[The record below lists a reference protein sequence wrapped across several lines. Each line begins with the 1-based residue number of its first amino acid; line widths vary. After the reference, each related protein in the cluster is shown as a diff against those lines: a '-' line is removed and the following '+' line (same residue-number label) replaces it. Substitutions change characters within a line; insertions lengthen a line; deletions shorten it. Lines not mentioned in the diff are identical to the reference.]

1 MNMNI
6 GAMIA
11 QGLLGLIFSVFGL
24 NMLVFFL
31 GITDSPPIKLPPMH
45 GDAGEFMGLL
55 VKSKFQ
61 LFVKI
66 LEVTGGMLLLV
77 SFGLH
82 RYAPVAVVILGPI
95 VVSIFLFHILFL
107 PFDKRVIMP
116 ITLLVC
122 LGVLVARYWSH
133 FQGIFD
139 PHS

>member
-1 MNMNI
+1 MNY

-11 QGLLGLIFSVFGL
+11 QGLLGLIFTVFGL

-31 GITDSPPIKLPPMH
+31 RITDSPPITLPSLY

-61 LFVKI
+61 FFVKI
-66 LEVTGGMLLLV
+66 IEVTGGALLLA

-82 RYAPVAVVILGPI
+82 RYAPVAVVILGPV
-95 VVSIFLFHILFL
+95 VVSVFLFHILFL

-116 ITLLVC
+116 IILLVC
-122 LGVLVARYWSH
+122 LGVLVVHYWSH
-133 FQGIFD
+133 FLAILD
-139 PHS
+139 PHF

>member
-1 MNMNI
+1 MNI
-6 GAMIA
+6 GAIIA
-11 QGLLGLIFSVFGL
+11 QGLLGLIFTVFGL

-31 GITDSPPIKLPPMH
+31 GITDSPPMKLPPMS

-66 LEVTGGMLLLV
+66 LEVTGGVLLLV

-82 RYAPVAVVILGPI
+82 RYAPVAITILGPI
-95 VVSIFLFHILFL
+95 IVCIVLFHILFL
-107 PFDKRVIMP
+107 PFDKRVVMP
-116 ITLLVC
+116 IVLLTC
-122 LGVLVARYWSH
+122 FAVLVVRYWSH
-133 FQGIFD
+133 FQGILN

>member
-1 MNMNI
+1 MNI

-11 QGLLGLIFSVFGL
+11 QGLLGLIFTFFGL
-24 NMLVFFL
+24 NMLVFLL
-31 GITDSPPIKLPPMH
+31 GITDSPPIKLPPMSR
-45 GDAGEFMGLL
+45 DAGEFMGLL

-61 LFVKI
+61 FFVKI

-95 VVSIFLFHILFL
+95 IVSIFLFHILFL
-107 PFDKRVIMP
+107 PFDTRVIMP
-116 ITLLVC
+116 IVLLVC
-122 LGVLVARYWSH
+122 LVVLVVRYWSH
-133 FQGIFD
+133 FQGIFA

>member
-1 MNMNI
+1 MY
-6 GAMIA
+6 
-11 QGLLGLIFSVFGL
+11 
-24 NMLVFFL
+24 
-31 GITDSPPIKLPPMH
+31 

-61 LFVKI
+61 IFEKI
-66 LEVTGGMLLLV
+66 LEVTGGILLLL

-95 VVSIFLFHILFL
+95 IVSIFLFHILFL

-116 ITLLVC
+116 IVLLVC
-122 LGVLVARYWSH
+122 LVVLVTGYWSH
-133 FQGIFD
+133 FQGILD

>member
-1 MNMNI
+1 MI
-6 GAMIA
+6 IRTMIA
-11 QGLLGLIFSVFGL
+11 QGFLGLIFTFFGL
-24 NMLVFFL
+24 NMLVFLL
-31 GITDSPPIKLPPMH
+31 GITDSPPIKLPPMSR
-45 GDAGEFMGLL
+45 DAGEFMGLL

-61 LFVKI
+61 FFVKI

-95 VVSIFLFHILFL
+95 IVSIFLFHILFL
-107 PFDKRVIMP
+107 PFDKRALMP

-133 FQGIFD
+133 FQGIFA

>member
-1 MNMNI
+1 MII
-6 GAMIA
+6 GTMIA
-11 QGLLGLIFSVFGL
+11 RGLLGLIFTFLGL

-31 GITDSPPIKLPPMH
+31 GITNSPPIKLPPMY

-61 LFVKI
+61 IFEKI
-66 LEVTGGMLLLV
+66 LEVTGGILLLL

-95 VVSIFLFHILFL
+95 IVSIFLFHILFL
-107 PFDKRVIMP
+107 PFDERVIMP
-116 ITLLVC
+116 IVLLVC
-122 LGVLVARYWSH
+122 LVVLVTGYWSH
-133 FQGIFD
+133 FHGIFD

>member
-1 MNMNI
+1 MII
-6 GAMIA
+6 GTMIA
-11 QGLLGLIFSVFGL
+11 RGLLGLIFTFFGL

-31 GITDSPPIKLPPMH
+31 GITNSPPIKLPPMY

-61 LFVKI
+61 IFEKI
-66 LEVTGGMLLLV
+66 LEVTGGILLLL

-82 RYAPVAVVILGPI
+82 RYAPVAVVILGAII
-95 VVSIFLFHILFL
+95 VSMFLFHILFL

-116 ITLLVC
+116 IVLLVC
-122 LGVLVARYWSH
+122 LVVLVTGHWSH
-133 FQGIFD
+133 FQGILD

>member
-1 MNMNI
+1 MII
-6 GAMIA
+6 GTMIA
-11 QGLLGLIFSVFGL
+11 RGLLGLIFTFFGL

-31 GITDSPPIKLPPMH
+31 GITNSPPIKLPPMY

-61 LFVKI
+61 IFEKI
-66 LEVTGGMLLLV
+66 LEVTGGILLLL

-82 RYAPVAVVILGPI
+82 RYAPIAVVILGPI
-95 VVSIFLFHILFL
+95 IVSIFLFHILFL

-116 ITLLVC
+116 IVLLVC
-122 LGVLVARYWSH
+122 LVVLVTGYWSH
-133 FQGIFD
+133 FQRILD